1 MAFSCTATGI
11 TNGSKSLPV
20 FIQSSKLNEGKPVV
34 DYGFILWVD
43 GTAPSLQFEKM
54 TADANGNLTA
64 YTNKNPYE
72 LKAKINDNLSG
83 YLLTVDGDAAFTDKD
98 YYLFNEDFF
107 KGRAAADVSYGIDPV
122 VEGTKKVAV
131 SLKDSA
137 GNATDASFT
146 LAHHAAVLKA
156 PVVTPN
162 TSKKAQT
169 VVLSAAGA
177 DFDKNY
183 EAPKLYVS
191 TDGSTWSEVPD
202 GKYSVA
208 TNGEYQFK
216 YADVYGNESETTKV
230 GVNNVVNAIYSDP
243 TVKLS
248 STDGSQESV
257 TVTLGFAKEDTD
269 QTFNHLRYRFEGE
282 AEWKNYDKPFTV
294 DKDAV
299 VEFQAYDDA
308 GNESRVLK
316 TNVIVKKSEQT
327 TGKGSEDDDKRPGS
341 GQTAG
346 NGSNNGGKS
355 EGNPDVG
362 AKPGSSNVSANG
374 KSNSST
380 GSNGKESPA
389 TGDDAKNYTVPGLI
403 TLAFSGVLA
412 VMGLKKRKED

>member
-1 MAFSCTATGI
+1 
-11 TNGSKSLPV
+11 
-20 FIQSSKLNEGKPVV
+20 
-34 DYGFILWVD
+34 
-43 GTAPSLQFEKM
+43 M
-54 TADANGNLTA
+54 TSDANGNLTA
-64 YTNKNPYE
+64 YTNKSPYE

-83 YLLTVDGDAAFTDKD
+83 YLLNVDGDAAFTDKD

-299 VEFQAYDDA
+299 VEFQSYDDA
-308 GNESRVLK
+308 GNESAVLK
-316 TNVIVKKSEQT
+316 TNVIVKKKSEQM

-355 EGNPDVG
+355 EGNSDVG

-374 KSNSST
+374 KSNSSA
-380 GSNGKESPA
+380 GANGKESPA
-389 TGDDAKNYTVPGLI
+389 TGDDVKNYTVPGLI

>member
-1 MAFSCTATGI
+1 M
-11 TNGSKSLPV
+11 
-20 FIQSSKLNEGKPVV
+20 
-34 DYGFILWVD
+34 
-43 GTAPSLQFEKM
+43 
-54 TADANGNLTA
+54 
-64 YTNKNPYE
+64 
-72 LKAKINDNLSG
+72 
-83 YLLTVDGDAAFTDKD
+83 
-98 YYLFNEDFF
+98 
-107 KGRAAADVSYGIDPV
+107 
-122 VEGTKKVAV
+122 
-131 SLKDSA
+131 
-137 GNATDASFT
+137 NAS
-146 LAHHAAVLKA
+146 AVLKA

-177 DFDKNY
+177 GFDKNH

-341 GQTAG
+341 GQTAD

-389 TGDDAKNYTVPGLI
+389 TGDDVKNYTVPGLI